1 MTKYTAAIAG
11 ATGAAAKRLVEVLL
25 QDSEWSVIGLCRNP
39 PAEQHGRL
47 RYIATDLLDAAASRQ
62 ELAGEGTI
70 THLFYTSRA
79 PFKEGGVEDVESNV
93 AMVRNALD
101 AVEAASTNLQHV
113 HLVEGAKWYGIHLG
127 PGPSPAREDANRHMP
142 PNFYYDQQDLLSSRQ
157 QGSSWTWSA
166 CRPNIIYDFSP
177 ARARNIVSVLG
188 AWAAMHKELGLPLDF
203 PGSHATY
210 SALYDMTD
218 ATHLARAIKWMATS
232 PSAHNQAFNVT
243 DGDVFRWHQFWQ
255 RLADHFEMDVGAV
268 RPINVEHW
276 MADKQPLWDRIVER
290 HGLIEPD
297 IINIAP
303 WGFLDFVFGQDFDVI
318 SIMTKIRIAGFHDT
332 IRTEDQF
339 MAHLERYQEVKI
351 IPR

>member
-25 QDSEWSVIGLCRNP
+25 EDNDWSVIGLCRNP
-39 PAEQHGRL
+39 PVPTNDRL
-47 RYIATDLLDAAASRQ
+47 RYIRTDLLNAAASRDA
-62 ELAGEGTI
+62 LAGEKEI

-79 PFKEGGVEDVESNV
+79 PFKEGGVEDVESNE
-93 AMVRNALD
+93 AMLRNALD
-101 AVEAASTNLQHV
+101 AVEAASANLQHV

-127 PGPSPAREDANRHMP
+127 PGPAPAREDAPRHMP
-142 PNFYYDQQDLLSSRQ
+142 PNFYYDQQDLLSTRQ
-157 QGSSWTWSA
+157 PGSTWTWSA

-177 ARARNIVSVLG
+177 ERPRNIVSVLG

-203 PGSHATY
+203 PGSEATWN
-210 SALYDMTD
+210 ALYDMTD
-218 ATHLARAIKWMATS
+218 ATHLARAMKWMATS
-232 PSAHNQAFNVT
+232 PTAHNEAFNVT
-243 DGDVFRWHQFWQ
+243 DGDFFRWSQFWTS
-255 RLADHFEMDVGAV
+255 LAGHFEMPVGAV

-290 HGLIEPD
+290 HGLVQPD
-297 IINIAP
+297 ITKLAP
-303 WGFLDFVFGQDFDVI
+303 WGFLDFVFGQSYDVI

-332 IRTEDQF
+332 IHSEQHFLR
-339 MAHLERYQEVKI
+339 HLQSYQDAKI